1 LFWEAVA
8 DVPDISKLLDAKSVA
23 VVGASPDAT
32 RLRGIL
38 FDVLTRGDYAGRIY
52 PVTPSHDEVMGH
64 KAYKTVADIPETVDL
79 AILAIPAGAVVSEL
93 ERCGAAGIK
102 AAAIVT
108 SGFAEQA
115 GSEGEAMQRDLSAVI
130 EKYDMAVTGPNSLG
144 FINFAAGLAPTFSP
158 AIARASLPLIPEWH
172 DEGGRVAVIAQS
184 GAIGFGI
191 YDRGRLREI
200 PFRYVITTGNEAGL
214 RAFDIVDYLLDE
226 GETEVFALF
235 LEDIRD
241 GDQFRRV
248 AAKALAAGKPILA
261 VKIGRSQAAQES
273 AASHTGAMVGSDRV
287 NRTVMEAYGVTI
299 CEDLDQLVDY
309 TAAFYH
315 NRTKLPRGRRIGIS
329 AGTGGGGGWIA
340 DQCDA
345 FGLEVPV
352 LDAAARKAIDTIL
365 PEYGSSRN
373 PVDGTAQA
381 IGEIGNAALAHL
393 TSQSTNIDATIM
405 ICSARAAYRFE
416 KERDSF
422 LQLGRDGAKPSV
434 TWTYTWPTQ
443 ETVAFFASA
452 GVPLYTDT
460 ANAAGAMAA
469 LATYRETRDGFAAPL
484 AQSEVND
491 TERQTLAVTIGD
503 AGYEHAARTLLSA
516 HGIGTVQGVLVD
528 SAEAAAVAMRAI
540 SGRAVMKIQSPDIL
554 HKTEAGGVRLAI
566 ETPEAAAAAYE
577 ELVASAKA
585 YNTAARI
592 AGVLVEPMA
601 PTGVELILGVQNDS
615 SFGPT
620 IMVGLGGIFTE
631 IFEDTVLSLPVA
643 GRDQAISLLKRL
655 KGAPL
660 LFGARGRPPADVV
673 AAADLIVALSRFAV
687 LASDKID
694 SIDLNPVIVH
704 SEGHGLSVVDA
715 LIVPAG
721 H

>member
-1 LFWEAVA
+1 M
-8 DVPDISKLLDAKSVA
+8 PDISKLLSARSVA
-23 VVGASPDAT
+23 VVGASPDNK

-38 FDVLTRGDYAGRIY
+38 FDVLCRGNYAGRIY
-52 PVTPSHDEVMGH
+52 PVTPSHDEVTGH

-79 AILAIPAGAVVSEL
+79 AVLAIPASAVVTEL
-93 ERCGAAGIK
+93 ERCGAAGVK

-115 GSEGEAMQRDLSAVI
+115 GVEGEAMQRELSAIIV
-130 EKYDMAVTGPNSLG
+130 KYDMAVTGPNSLG
-144 FINFAAGLAPTFSP
+144 FVNFAEELAPTFSP
-158 AIARASLPLIPEWH
+158 AIARASLSLLPEWH
-172 DEGGRVAVIAQS
+172 EEGGRVAIIAQS

-226 GETEVFALF
+226 GETEVFVLF

-241 GDQFRRV
+241 GAQFRRV

-261 VKIGRSQAAQES
+261 VKIGRSEAAQES

-287 NRTVMEAYGVTI
+287 NRAVMEVHGVTI
-299 CEDLDQLVDY
+299 CEDLDQLVDF

-340 DQCDA
+340 DQCDV

-352 LDAAARKAIDTIL
+352 LDDEARKVIDAVL

-381 IGEIGNAALAHL
+381 IGDIGNAALAHM
-393 TSQSTNIDATIM
+393 TSQASNIDATIM

-416 KERDSF
+416 KERNSF
-422 LQLGRDGAKPSV
+422 LQLGHDGTKPSV
-434 TWTYTWPTQ
+434 AWTYTWPTQ

-452 GVPLYTDT
+452 GVPLFTDT
-460 ANAAGAMAA
+460 ANAAAALAA
-469 LATYRETRDGFAAPL
+469 LATYRETRDGFVEP
-484 AQSEVND
+484 V
-491 TERQTLAVTIGD
+491 TLADVTAPDSAGLAGAISN
-503 AGYEHAARTLLSA
+503 AGYEFTGRKLLSRY
-516 HGIGTVQGVLVD
+516 GIGAVSGTLAE
-528 SAEAAAVAMRAI
+528 SAGAAADAVRCL

-554 HKTEAGGVRLAI
+554 HKTEAGGVRLSI
-566 ETPEAAAAAYE
+566 DTPEAAAAAYE

-585 YNTAARI
+585 YNPSARI
-592 AGVLVEPMA
+592 MGVLVEPMA
-601 PTGVELILGVQNDS
+601 PGGVELILGVQNDS
-615 SFGPT
+615 VFGPT

-631 IFEDTVLSLPVA
+631 IFEDTVLSLPVPTPEA
-643 GRDQAISLLKRL
+643 AVALLKRL

-660 LFGARGRPPADVV
+660 LFGARGRTPADVD
-673 AAADLIVALSRFAV
+673 AAAELVVAVSRFAV
-687 LASDKID
+687 LAGDYIT

-704 SEGHGLSVVDA
+704 PQGQGLSVVDA
-715 LIVPAG
+715 LIVPSKA
-721 H
+721 

>member
-1 LFWEAVA
+1 
-8 DVPDISKLLDAKSVA
+8 VPDISKLLSAKSVA
-23 VVGASPDAT
+23 VVGASPDNK

-38 FDVLTRGDYAGRIY
+38 FEVLCRGDYAGRIY

-79 AILAIPAGAVVSEL
+79 AVLAIPANAVVAEL
-93 ERCGAAGIK
+93 ERCGAAGVK

-130 EKYDMAVTGPNSLG
+130 AKYDMAVTGPNSLG
-144 FINFAAGLAPTFSP
+144 FVNFAEQLSPTFSP
-158 AIARASLPLIPEWH
+158 AIARASLPLLPEWH
-172 DEGGRVAVIAQS
+172 GEGGRVAVIAQS

-214 RAFDIVDYLLDE
+214 RAFDIVDYLLDD
-226 GETEVFALF
+226 GETEVFVLF

-241 GDQFRRV
+241 GAQFRRV

-261 VKIGRSQAAQES
+261 VKIGRSEAAQES

-287 NRTVMEAYGVTI
+287 NRAVMEAHGVTI

-340 DQCDA
+340 DQCDV

-352 LDAAARKAIDTIL
+352 LDDAARKVIDAVL

-381 IGEIGNAALAHL
+381 IGDIGNAALAHM
-393 TSQSTNIDATIM
+393 TSQARNIDATIM

-422 LQLGRDGAKPSV
+422 LQLGRDGDKPTV

-443 ETVAFFASA
+443 ETIAFFASA
-452 GVPLYTDT
+452 GIPLFTDT
-460 ANAAGAMAA
+460 SNAAGSLAA
-469 LATYRETRDGFAAPL
+469 LATYREARDGFVAPL
-484 AQSEVND
+484 ALDDDSEAD
-491 TERQTLAVTIGD
+491 RAELAGAIAD
-503 AGYEHAARTLLSA
+503 AGYEFTARKLLSR
-516 HGIGTVQGVLVD
+516 HGIGSLSGKLVE
-528 SAEAAAVAMRAI
+528 SAEAAAAAVRGL

-577 ELVASAKA
+577 ELIASAKA
-585 YNTAARI
+585 YNRSARI

-601 PTGVELILGVQNDS
+601 PGGVELILGVQNDS
-615 SFGPT
+615 NFGPT

-643 GRDQAISLLKRL
+643 TPEAAVALLKRL

-660 LFGARGRPPADVV
+660 LFGARGRPPADVNAV
-673 AAADLIVALSRFAV
+673 AELVVALSRFAV
-687 LASDKID
+687 RAGDRIA

-704 SEGHGLSVVDA
+704 PEGDGLSVVDA
-715 LIVPAG
+715 LIVARDA
-721 H
+721 